1 MCILLLFGLT
11 AKPYVVANDCICCIC
26 GKCEMAN
33 VPAQP
38 VAVHASA
45 TVKAAVCIFQK
56 VLYESIEEQITG
68 KYSMLAVTAASAVIE
83 IVFDQLWRKAKR
95 DIIHFIGEGL
105 VWRVLNIV
113 ISEVKTQGAVLL

>member
-1 MCILLLFGLT
+1 MLHMYNQLGLHQMLIIVSW
-11 AKPYVVANDCICCIC
+11 PN
-26 GKCEMAN
+26 
-33 VPAQP
+33 
-38 VAVHASA
+38 
-45 TVKAAVCIFQK
+45 TV
-56 VLYESIEEQITG
+56 SQITG

-95 DIIHFIGEGL
+95 DIILFIGEGL